1 MQSNLRSSSIIVF
14 IFIILFSGCG
24 DSGKKESQEPAKK
37 GRTVVPE
44 TSLTFL
50 SESGENIST
59 IEVAL
64 ADEPM
69 ERNQGLM
76 DVRSMPENVG
86 MLFIFDEN
94 APKSFYMA
102 NTLIPLD
109 IMYVNS
115 DSVIVRIYQN
125 TTPFSSESLP
135 SGAPA
140 RFVVETNGGYS
151 IAHGITEGMKV
162 RF

>member
-1 MQSNLRSSSIIVF
+1 MISKSNNALA
-14 IFIILFSGCG
+14 IFLFVALLFSACNAE
-24 DSGKKESQEPAKK
+24 KENSKAETPSR
-37 GRTVVPE
+37 GRVVETETTV
-44 TSLTFL
+44 TFL
-50 SESGENIST
+50 SEAGEAVKQLQ
-59 IEVAL
+59 VAV

-76 DVRSMPENVG
+76 DVREMPENVG
-86 MLFIFDEN
+86 MLFIFEEN
-94 APKSFYMA
+94 NPKSFYMA

-125 TTPFSSESLP
+125 TTPFSSEPLP

-140 RFVVETNGGYS
+140 QFVVETNGGYS